1 MPLFSFINLLG
12 FGFGTAL
19 AIIIFSLTLKKSPK
33 EYDDYTLVILLIA
46 CAFWFGGNF
55 FSLLLHFLFG
65 NVVVIEKN
73 ILLFFSYLGMAVI
86 PSALIHALAAFYH
99 RAKIKSRSLLIQYHA
114 LFIGLIYLPLVVLLY
129 AGLSYNIR
137 FHSVQFVITESF
149 KLFFYLWMLL
159 AIGFSVIISENLA
172 RTHEIEA
179 DRHFYRDISISLVII
194 WTGIII
200 IYIIPSY
207 KISYVGRY
215 LNLFM
220 LLSPVFPL
228 GILAYYVYRYNFY
241 RLVVK
246 PSLVYSVIYGTLMAV
261 YLLGIRRLGEYL
273 KQFPE
278 VNSTLIEGILLI
290 ALVFA
295 FQPFREAFQTRL
307 DKIFFRDRYFYQ
319 QILRELSDT
328 IIGTVDLEKLLNTI
342 SEALTSAF
350 KVKSLTLV
358 VFQLNA
364 KKPEIY
370 KTIGHQEF
378 KDFLS
383 LINAFSATRKL
394 RLRQQIKNP
403 RVIAALEQNNLEL
416 AVPIFYRN
424 KMTGLVCLSEKQT
437 GNDYSE
443 DEIDMLQTFSN
454 QIALAVENA
463 RLVQERLNLEARVYQ
478 SEKLNSLGQMA
489 TTMSHEI
496 KNPLSSIK
504 SIIQVLREK
513 AAGEVANDLDIV
525 IVEINRLHSI
535 LEKLLSFARSPEGRV
550 ESVSIPEIIND
561 VIGLLKYQANKSQV
575 KINYSGPGIDVVI
588 KAKKQSVR
596 EIIFNLVLNALQSI
610 TNHGEINISL
620 ENQKTTGKVKMTS
633 RRIDFYKVKNWY
645 ILKVKDNGPGISAE
659 NLDHIFDPFF
669 TTKTVGTGLGLS
681 IVKQNVEEAGG
692 FINIK
697 SELRKGTEFSVYF
710 PNY

>member
-1 MPLFSFINLLG
+1 MPLYSLINVLG

-46 CAFWFGGNF
+46 CALWFGGNF
-55 FSLLLHFLFG
+55 FSLLIHLLFG
-65 NVVVIEKN
+65 NVVLIEKN
-73 ILLFFSYLGMAVI
+73 ILLIISYIGMAAI
-86 PSALIHALAAFYH
+86 PSALIHAIAAFYH
-99 RAKIKSRSLLIQYHA
+99 RAKIKSRSFLIRYHA
-114 LFIGLIYLPLVVLLY
+114 LFITFVYLPLLVFLY
-129 AGLSYNIR
+129 LELNYNIR
-137 FHSVQFVITESF
+137 INTPDMSTAEFL
-149 KLFFYLWMLL
+149 KLPFYLWTLL
-159 AIGFSVIISENLA
+159 AIGFSVFLSENLA

-179 DRHFYRDISISLVII
+179 DRHFFRDFSISLSII
-194 WTGIII
+194 GLGIII

-207 KISYVGRY
+207 KISYVGSY
-215 LNLFM
+215 LNLLM
-220 LLSPVFPL
+220 LLSPIFPL
-228 GILAYYVYRYNFY
+228 GVLAYYVYRYNFY

-246 PSLVYSVIYGTLMAV
+246 PSLVYSVIYGSVMAV

-342 SEALTSAF
+342 SEALISAF

-370 KTIGHQEF
+370 KTVGHQEF

-383 LINAFSATRKL
+383 LINAFTATRKL
-394 RLRQQIKNP
+394 QLRQQIKNY
-403 RVIAALEQNNLEL
+403 RVIASLEQNNLEL
-416 AVPIFYRN
+416 AVPVFYRK
-424 KMTGLVCLSEKQT
+424 KMMGLICLSEKQT
-437 GNDYSE
+437 GINYSE

-454 QIALAVENA
+454 QIALAIENA

-478 SEKLNSLGQMA
+478 SEKLNSMGQMA

-504 SIIQVLREK
+504 SIIQVLRES
-513 AAGEVANDLDIV
+513 ASGEEAHDLDVV
-525 IVEINRLHSI
+525 IVEINRLNSI
-535 LEKLLSFARSPEGRV
+535 LEKLLSYARPSEGRV
-550 ESVSIPEIIND
+550 ESVSIPEIIMD
-561 VIGLLKYQANKSQV
+561 VIGLLKYQANKTQI
-575 KINYSGPGIDVVI
+575 KINYSGISFNAVI
-588 KAKKQSVR
+588 KAKKQSIR
-596 EIIFNLVLNALQSI
+596 EIIFNLVLNAIQSI
-610 TNHGEINISL
+610 TKDGEIEITL
-620 ENQKTTGKVKMTS
+620 EKQKSAGKVKVAS
-633 RRIDFYKVKNWY
+633 RRVDFYKVNSWY
-645 ILKVKDNGPGISAE
+645 ILRIKDNGPGISE
-659 NLDHIFDPFF
+659 DNLNHIFDPFF

-681 IVKQNVEEAGG
+681 IVKQNVEDAGG
-692 FINIK
+692 FINVK
-697 SELRKGTEFSVYF
+697 SERHKGTEFSVYF

>member
-1 MPLFSFINLLG
+1 MPLFSLINLLG

-65 NVVVIEKN
+65 NVLLIEKN
-73 ILLFFSYLGMAVI
+73 ILFFSYIGMAVI
-86 PSALIHALAAFYH
+86 PSALLHALAAFFH
-99 RAKIKSRSLLIQYHA
+99 RAKIKSRSLLLHA
-114 LFIGLIYLPLVVLLY
+114 LFIGLIYLPFVVFLY
-129 AGLSYNIR
+129 AGMSYNIR
-137 FHSVQFVITESF
+137 LNSLHIVITESF
-149 KLFFYLWMLL
+149 KLAFYIWMLL
-159 AIGFSVIISENLA
+159 AIGFSIIISENLA

-179 DRHFYRDISISLVII
+179 DRHFYRDISISLAII
-194 WTGIII
+194 WMGIII

-207 KISYVGRY
+207 KLSYVGRY

-273 KQFPE
+273 KQFPD

-350 KVKSLTLV
+350 KVKSLTMV

-370 KTIGHQEF
+370 RTVGHPEF

-394 RLRQQIKNP
+394 RLRQQIKNH
-403 RVIAALEQNNLEL
+403 RVIAALAQNNLEL

-424 KMTGLVCLSEKQT
+424 KMMGLVCLSEKQT
-437 GNDYSE
+437 GNAYSE

-513 AAGEVANDLDIV
+513 AAGEVANDLDVV
-525 IVEINRLHSI
+525 IVEINRLNSI
-535 LEKLLSFARSPEGRV
+535 LEKLLSFARPSEGRI
-550 ESVSIPEIIND
+550 ESVSIPEIIKD
-561 VIGLLKYQANKSQV
+561 VIGLLKYQANKSQI
-575 KINYSGPGIDVVI
+575 KINYSEPGINAVI

-620 ENQKTTGKVKMTS
+620 ENQKTPGKLKMTS
-633 RRIDFYKVKNWY
+633 RRIDFYRVKNWY
-645 ILKVKDNGPGISAE
+645 ILTVKDNGPGISAE
-659 NLDHIFDPFF
+659 NLNYIFDPFF

-697 SELRKGTEFSVYF
+697 SELNKGTEFSVYF